1 MPLLEKHLRVAV
13 DGYDL
18 ATERERYRFDD
29 VTVGGLSL
37 NRGRA
42 LIEIGG
48 DMNAA
53 RLEEVKRRHADAI
66 FPNTVTPES
75 PVIELGYPQAG
86 HYVRCDAGTYFD
98 AYLGV
103 AQKLFDEN
111 HPNYQRMAQA
121 LVKQGLLLRREIN
134 TDDYFVARRGA
145 EGVRTP
151 QDLAALVNGEAARA
165 FSKGGAK
172 DAGWKTFFSNSGTEA
187 IEAGLKIACRVA
199 HARLLERH
207 GAEVEAE
214 LMRQLG
220 IPRVTFFEKRDP
232 QALYEDYPF
241 FFVACEMA
249 FHGRTLGALN
259 LTFSKAVHKRG
270 FPNWRRTRHVPFN
283 GKVADLEALLDARP
297 LPEILAADGG
307 VAKVLADGRIPR
319 ELVACFVTEAF
330 QGEGGYRL
338 ADATWLRGVAEL
350 LARHGILLLAD
361 EIQSFGRTG
370 RPFLCEHL
378 GVSPDIV
385 CLAKAAIVGMTIA
398 RAGFAS
404 VLPNGW
410 HANTWGGGKI
420 FDNHY
425 AWTTLDTYLH
435 HKDPVFLGRTYVENQ
450 RIKGEYVRSNFAWLK
465 EQHPDLVLDFGGLGG
480 MWGVTVKRREE
491 LTALAWRRGLKLL
504 GCGPS
509 GEESRLRIL
518 FLSDVLTREVD
529 HFFEAFHRVLGEMD
543 SGGA

>member
-18 ATERERYRFDD
+18 AAERERYRFDD

-42 LIEIGG
+42 LVEVGG

-111 HPNYQRMAQA
+111 HPAYARMIQA

-134 TDDYFVARRGA
+134 TDDFFVARRGA

-151 QDLAALVNGEAARA
+151 QELAALVNGEAARA
-165 FSKGGAK
+165 FAKGGAK

-207 GAEVEAE
+207 GADVEAE

-220 IPRVTFFEKRDP
+220 IPR
-232 QALYEDYPF
+232 
-241 FFVACEMA
+241 
-249 FHGRTLGALN
+249 
-259 LTFSKAVHKRG
+259 FSKYVT
-270 FPNWRRTRHVPFN
+270 RRRSTRTTRSSSSR
-283 GKVADLEALLDARP
+283 ARWP
-297 LPEILAADGG
+297 STAA
-307 VAKVLADGRIPR
+307 RS
-319 ELVACFVTEAF
+319 
-330 QGEGGYRL
+330 
-338 ADATWLRGVAEL
+338 
-350 LARHGILLLAD
+350 ARSTSPSARRCT
-361 EIQSFGRTG
+361 SAASRTG
-370 RPFLCEHL
+370 AAL
-378 GVSPDIV
+378 GTCPSTGRSPTSRRSSIR
-385 CLAKAAIVGMTIA
+385 A
-398 RAGFAS
+398 RF
-404 VLPNGW
+404 P
-410 HANTWGGGKI
+410 
-420 FDNHY
+420 
-425 AWTTLDTYLH
+425 
-435 HKDPVFLGRTYVENQ
+435 
-450 RIKGEYVRSNFAWLK
+450 RS
-465 EQHPDLVLDFGGLGG
+465 
-480 MWGVTVKRREE
+480 
-491 LTALAWRRGLKLL
+491 
-504 GCGPS
+504 
-509 GEESRLRIL
+509 
-518 FLSDVLTREVD
+518 
-529 HFFEAFHRVLGEMD
+529 
-543 SGGA
+543 